1 MNKVR
6 NLVAKDSKNKSGA
19 GPHKSDK
26 DYNRYDKEYII
37 DVVSY
42 IDLTEQI
49 AVLEAQQAAGVN
61 LIELTSIKTK
71 IKDLQDKLKEL

>member
-1 MNKVR
+1 
-6 NLVAKDSKNKSGA
+6 
-19 GPHKSDK
+19 
-26 DYNRYDKEYII
+26 DYNRYDKEYIV